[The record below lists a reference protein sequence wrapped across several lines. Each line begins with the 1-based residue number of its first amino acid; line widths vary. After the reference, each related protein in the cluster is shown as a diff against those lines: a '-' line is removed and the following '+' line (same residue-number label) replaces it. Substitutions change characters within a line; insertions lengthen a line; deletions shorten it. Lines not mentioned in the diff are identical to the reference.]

1 MIEVEE
7 FERVYRTYRDLVFRH
22 ALRVAG
28 RRDVAEEITGDAF
41 VALFEHRADV
51 TPAMLPGWL
60 VTFVKRRGIDHWRHR
75 EVVQRHEATAS
86 EAVTIPAESTGCPR
100 NPGCCGDNRTTG
112 RRPDGLVFDR
122 KSHTFFCQLGWPNTP
137 PPSIRR
143 SRDGC
148 STRDVGP
155 CSRPPTSSTSDLGTP
170 LTSR

>member
-86 EAVTIPAESTGCPR
+86 EAVTIPAESTEFWLEHVKSLKPIHRACLLLRYVHGMDR
-100 NPGCCGDNRTTG
+100 AEIAARL
-112 RRPDGLVFDR
+112 GLSETQVKGLLQYARELVR
-122 KSHTFFCQLGWPNTP
+122 KSLEEA
-137 PPSIRR
+137 R
-143 SRDGC
+143 
-148 STRDVGP
+148 
-155 CSRPPTSSTSDLGTP
+155 
-170 LTSR
+170 

>member
-7 FERVYRTYRDLVFRH
+7 FERVYRTSRDLVFRH

-86 EAVTIPAESTGCPR
+86 EAVTIPAESTAVLVIQDVAAITERRGAGR
-100 NPGCCGDNRTTG
+100 MGWFLTENRIHFS
-112 RRPDGLVFDR
+112 V
-122 KSHTFFCQLGWPNTP
+122 N
-137 PPSIRR
+137 
-143 SRDGC
+143 
-148 STRDVGP
+148 
-155 CSRPPTSSTSDLGTP
+155 
-170 LTSR
+170 